1 MYITIFEIFIL
12 KTHIKNF
19 IKHIAIITCL
29 RKINKHSYAH
39 LLSYIAQGS
48 MELIIY

>member
-1 MYITIFEIFIL
+1 MYIIIFEIFTL

-19 IKHIAIITCL
+19 IKHTATVTCL

-39 LLSYIAQGS
+39 LLSYIAQAG